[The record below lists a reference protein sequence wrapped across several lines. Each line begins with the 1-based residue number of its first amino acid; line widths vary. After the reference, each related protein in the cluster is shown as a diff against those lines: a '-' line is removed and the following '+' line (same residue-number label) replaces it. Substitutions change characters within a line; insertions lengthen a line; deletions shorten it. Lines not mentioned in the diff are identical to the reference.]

1 MSEDKGAFLSEAIIF
16 DSFKL
21 GTFNLIIAPCGSG
34 KTTAAFH
41 TIPDYLKVEPRRS
54 LILINTVSGADSFI
68 MDGYGYYFDY
78 NGTEWDA
85 NFIPQYNKPTV
96 MTYAAFGAQVK
107 KGDLNP
113 EEYDYLVCDEI
124 HTLNQY
130 IAIARA
136 KLFKEYPHAA
146 PWEINDMLQITCF
159 NYIALETIFDM
170 IKGGKSWVFGLT
182 ATPSQLYKNDLEKLG
197 AIVNEVQYS
206 QKLRAY
212 EIFCKFDYAE
222 VEPILRAIVPENRK
236 RMFFFNTIK
245 ELKQYKRILI
255 DCGRAAESLWA
266 LNPEGDDYMDEHQLT
281 TRDFILKEHRLPNDV
296 QDLLINRA
304 YETAITIKDPLV
316 KEAYIH
322 SSNKDTRVQA
332 RNRLRQDLE
341 VVGYYDYQ
349 AGKAARKKLN
359 ISNDMNDS
367 ISKIPLSFMNRKL
380 YAKDKEELIQIINFP
395 KKWPSLKK
403 ALVQQGYN
411 VVDKS
416 DGKARYSI
424 IYH

>member
-1 MSEDKGAFLSEAIIF
+1 MSENEGAFLSEAIIF

-21 GTFNLIIAPCGSG
+21 GTFNLIVAPCGSG

-41 TIPDYLKVEPRRS
+41 TIPDYLKVEPHRS

-359 ISNDMNDS
+359 INNDMNDS

-380 YAKDKEELIQIINFP
+380 YAKDKEELIQIIDFP

-416 DGKARYSI
+416 DGKARYSM